1 MKGSES
7 VKVKKRSDN
16 VELFAVENRRAP
28 SVVVSKPSQK
38 MVEKVVVPSSSSTN
52 NTSVALSGGSSM
64 LRNSLIG
71 LQAELLRIEAEKEQ
85 SLIDDERILSEK
97 VKALPYSRL
106 RWSS

>member
-7 VKVKKRSDN
+7 VKVKARSDN

-28 SVVVSKPSQK
+28 SVVASKPSQK
-38 MVEKVVVPSSSSTN
+38 LIEKVIVPSSSGTN

-85 SLIDDERILSEK
+85 SLIDDERILSEQ
-97 VKALPYSRL
+97 VTTLPYNL
-106 RWSS
+106 VA

>member
-1 MKGSES
+1 
-7 VKVKKRSDN
+7 
-16 VELFAVENRRAP
+16 
-28 SVVVSKPSQK
+28 

-85 SLIDDERILSEK
+85 SQIDDERILSEK
-97 VKALPYSRL
+97 VTALPYSRL